1 MKNVRRKYPIK
12 VRKLKRSEMSGPNL
26 FNFSLCQS
34 FLFCT
39 TILEPNFHLNM
50 QFKNCSKVSNIIWM
64 GKDRIKL
71 TCVSVRSSSFENS
84 ALSAIERYCFSL
96 NFFSSDDNWAGVKG
110 VLAFLSFLW
119 RRRAIATGFLLAECF
134 AFWMGG
140 LTSVSPKIKHKI
152 CDVIHD

>member
-1 MKNVRRKYPIK
+1 
-12 VRKLKRSEMSGPNL
+12 MSGPHL

-34 FLFCT
+34 FLFST
-39 TILEPNFHLNM
+39 SILEPNFYLNI
-50 QFKNCSKVSNIIWM
+50 QFKKLFKNVKKFQKFF
-64 GKDRIKL
+64 GGLEIKL

-96 NFFSSDDNWAGVKG
+96 NFFSNDDNWAGVKG

-119 RRRAIATGFLLAECF
+119 RRRAIATGFLAEECF

>member
-1 MKNVRRKYPIK
+1 MSKKSGNSPEASIDYWAKFQIK
-12 VRKLKRSEMSGPNL
+12 PNL

-39 TILEPNFHLNM
+39 TILEPDFHLNI
-50 QFKNCSKVSNIIWM
+50 QFENCQSWTLKQEKNMK
-64 GKDRIKL
+64 RKL

-96 NFFSSDDNWAGVKG
+96 NFFSSEDNCAGVKG

-119 RRRAIATGFLLAECF
+119 RRRAIATGFLPVEF
-134 AFWMGG
+134 FEFWMGG
-140 LTSVSPKIKHKI
+140 LTSVSPKINH
-152 CDVIHD
+152 

>member
-1 MKNVRRKYPIK
+1 MHKAQLSCLCCHGKSNLNQIFSKLFEKCPKKISDVK
-12 VRKLKRSEMSGPNL
+12 VRKLKRSEMSGPHL

-50 QFKNCSKVSNIIWM
+50 QFKNCSKMSNIIWM

-96 NFFSSDDNWAGVKG
+96 NFFSSDDN
-110 VLAFLSFLW
+110 
-119 RRRAIATGFLLAECF
+119 
-134 AFWMGG
+134 
-140 LTSVSPKIKHKI
+140 
-152 CDVIHD
+152 